1 MKAES
6 KPKSA
11 QLASAPGKAQR
22 SVQPRELRTLKR
34 GSLPDTHRISAFFLL
49 TQRKESMAVLGA
61 SLPRFFFD
69 NRERK
74 KSTTLR
80 ICLATSGGGWV
91 SVEKPR
97 HEGQSHRSQV
107 TAAQSCE
114 MLSWNK
120 HVRGVLNK
128 IQDSRQTTLFVLNV

>member
-1 MKAES
+1 MKPES

-11 QLASAPGKAQR
+11 QPASAPGKAQR
-22 SVQPRELRTLKR
+22 SVQPQELRTLKH

-49 TQRKESMAVLGA
+49 TQRKKSMAVLGK

-74 KSTTLR
+74 KSTALR
-80 ICLATSGGGWV
+80 ICLATSGH
-91 SVEKPR
+91 K
-97 HEGQSHRSQV
+97 GQSHRSQV

-114 MLSWNK
+114 MLGWNK
-120 HVRGVLNK
+120 RVRGVLNK
-128 IQDSRQTTLFVLNV
+128 IQYSRQTTLFVLNV

>member
-1 MKAES
+1 
-6 KPKSA
+6 
-11 QLASAPGKAQR
+11 
-22 SVQPRELRTLKR
+22 
-34 GSLPDTHRISAFFLL
+34 
-49 TQRKESMAVLGA
+49 MAVLGA

-91 SVEKPR
+91 SVEKTR
-97 HEGQSHRSQV
+97 HKGQSHRSQV

-114 MLSWNK
+114 MLGWNK
-120 HVRGVLNK
+120 CVRGVLNK
-128 IQDSRQTTLFVLNV
+128 IQYSRQTTLFVLNA

>member
-1 MKAES
+1 
-6 KPKSA
+6 
-11 QLASAPGKAQR
+11 
-22 SVQPRELRTLKR
+22 
-34 GSLPDTHRISAFFLL
+34 
-49 TQRKESMAVLGA
+49 MAVLGE

-80 ICLATSGGGWV
+80 ICLATSGH
-91 SVEKPR
+91 K
-97 HEGQSHRSQV
+97 GQSHRSQV

-120 HVRGVLNK
+120 HVRGVINK
-128 IQDSRQTTLFVLNV
+128 MQDSRQTTLFMLNA